1 MSWLQL
7 TFEGAGG
14 AAMGAPDKLL
24 GGLLMT
30 ASVAIFAYYTLWVLV
45 TPFIDRTYFLQAYFP
60 DRAFAIMIP
69 VVLLVL
75 VLTATGAFLALVM
88 IKSRKPKAKVA

>member
-1 MSWLQL
+1 MAL
-7 TFEGAGG
+7 
-14 AAMGAPDKLL
+14 KLL
-24 GGLLMT
+24 T